1 MQQEKHLK
9 GKYQL
14 KNILVLLEI
23 KVLLNNNQVYFQ
35 HNQLICLLNLIKVLL
50 NNQLKN
56 QLDQELKHKVQ
67 IILIIEKKI

>member
-1 MQQEKHLK
+1 LQQEKHLK